1 MANFLKFHKEFLYMF
16 FTGKVW
22 GGVPI
27 LDTSSLSSGSTTAY
41 SIYWRFFVS
50 MAHKVQKEIAMGLH
64 PSTFSI
70 GFNH

>member
-1 MANFLKFHKEFLYMF
+1 L
-16 FTGKVW
+16 

-27 LDTSSLSSGSTTAY
+27 LDTSSFSSGSTTAY
-41 SIYWRFFVS
+41 SIYWRFFAS